1 MKKLIALLL
10 ALVMILSLAACGT
23 SEPATTEAPE
33 TTAANETPVET
44 PVETE
49 EVKTVSSTGHSLIPS
64 SDSLRILNGPSSV
77 DLNATLEVGVIESV
91 TGYDLQ
97 IDNLPSENTQEV
109 LVMTVATSTDYDVV
123 SGASANVFR
132 QLLAQG
138 AIEPLN
144 EYIDAIAPEL
154 WNCITEE
161 QWLGVSDEN
170 GNVYALPK
178 LYTIQQEVTCALG
191 FRMDLMEEA
200 GITELP
206 TTTDEL
212 METLLALKE
221 YYGDQYIIL
230 SGPYNKG
237 TLTNGGLPLVIANA
251 FGIYSDWMVD
261 ENGKVI
267 YMTEHENFDDA
278 IAYMTQLREA
288 GILDPDWASNKYQDV
303 DEKFA
308 SGKSIVT
315 IASRESN
322 AEVIPALETA
332 TGVTLD
338 QVEYVGAIKGPDGT
352 CKIKNTGV
360 LSSFSFVPRNNADK
374 AADFVNY
381 IKQFVANQEIICIGE
396 EGVHFNWD
404 ESGYPVPI
412 QPTFTDE
419 RNRANNYTYFANMET
434 FQVQFSARLRKS
446 DAIWKL
452 YTQCTLN
459 HADEDNFVQDIAAF
473 CPSEV
478 YSANNNILFGNLN
491 DYLLQLI
498 SGVKDLDSSLDSF
511 TNDWKGNGGE
521 EVRAELQAWYDTN
534 YAQ

>member
-10 ALVMILSLAACGT
+10 ALVMVLSLAACGT

-33 TTAANETPVET
+33 TSAANDTPVET
-44 PVETE
+44 PEET

-64 SDSLRILNGPSSV
+64 STSLKALWNSSSY
-77 DLNATLEVGVIESV
+77 DLNTTLEVEVIEKA
-91 TGYDLQ
+91 TGFDIQ
-97 IDNLPSENTQEV
+97 FDALPSENKQEV
-109 LVMTVATSTDYDVV
+109 LVMTIGSGADYDMY
-123 SGASANVFR
+123 SGADSNTLR
-132 QLLAQG
+132 QLMAQG
-138 AIEPLN
+138 ALEPLN
-144 EYIDAIAPEL
+144 EYIDAVAPEL
-154 WNCITEE
+154 WDCITEE
-161 QWLGVSDEN
+161 QWLGVSDEQ

-191 FRMDLMEEA
+191 FRMDLLEQA

-212 METLLALKE
+212 MDTLLKLKDF
-221 YYGDQYIIL
+221 YGDEYIIL

-237 TLTNGGLPLVIANA
+237 TLTNGGLPLIFANA

-261 ENGKVI
+261 DNGQVI
-267 YMTEHENFDDA
+267 YMTEHENFDELID
-278 IAYMTQLREA
+278 YMTQLREA
-288 GILDPDWASNKYQDV
+288 GILDVDWASNKYQDV

-322 AEVIPALETA
+322 SEVIPALETA

-338 QVEYVGAIKGPDGT
+338 QVAYVGALKGPDGT
-352 CKIKNTGV
+352 CTIKNTGV
-360 LSSFSFVPRNNADK
+360 LSSFSFVARNNADK
-374 AADFVNY
+374 AADVVNY
-381 IKQFVANQEIICIGE
+381 FKQFVANQELICIGE
-396 EGVHFNWD
+396 EGVHFTWD
-404 ESGYPVPI
+404 EDGYPIPI

-419 RNRANNYTYFANMET
+419 RNKSSVYTVFANMET

-452 YTQCTLN
+452 YTQCTLD

-491 DYLLQLI
+491 DYLVQLI
-498 SGVKDLDSSLDSF
+498 SGVKDLDSSLDTF

-521 EVRAELQAWYDTN
+521 EVRAELQAWYDAN